1 MIKRTRSE
9 SVRVAQLVHRTPTP
23 YVECRAEGRHALGKR
38 VIAVHLVPGERDATV
53 RRTCRECGTVR
64 VERFRVRV
72 NRDRATLVFLER
84 HGTPQY
90 RHPTDYTIDQYEPRV
105 TRLDWLGEAVNRD
118 ARGGGAEVVEL
129 RPAAAG

>member
-9 SVRVAQLVHRTPTP
+9 SARVAHLVHRTPTP

-64 VERFRVRV
+64 VEQFRVRV
-72 NRDRATLVFLER
+72 NRDRVTLVFLDR
-84 HGTPQY
+84 LGTPQY
-90 RHPTDYTIDQYEPRV
+90 RRPVDYPIDATEPQV
-105 TRLDWLGEAVNRD
+105 TRLDWLAEAVNRD
-118 ARGGGAEVVEL
+118 ARNGGAEVVEL
-129 RPAAAG
+129 RPAAAS